1 MHSVHSDG
9 NSCCAAAGAAAS
21 REAVIATPMEMGVWP
36 METCLAYACRHSIAW
51 LVVAPHLPV
60 ARIARSEIWGWG
72 GWGFADTA
80 FPAASRLPGAKRR
93 AAGPPAFWQNEIPL
107 KKHTNSS
114 TSSHLPEGREGS
126 CHFAYTSPSSP
137 HHGLACPR
145 HLDCSCSAQVIQ
157 HPQNLL
163 NLPAPNSSP

>member
-93 AAGPPAFWQNEIPL
+93 AAGAPAFKQNEIPL

-114 TSSHLPEGREGS
+114 TSSDPPGRSRKSNSEGARS
-126 CHFAYTSPSSP
+126 
-137 HHGLACPR
+137 R
-145 HLDCSCSAQVIQ
+145 HDLQYRRTEM
-157 HPQNLL
+157 
-163 NLPAPNSSP
+163 

>member
-1 MHSVHSDG
+1 
-9 NSCCAAAGAAAS
+9 
-21 REAVIATPMEMGVWP
+21 MEMGVWP

-72 GWGFADTA
+72 FADTA

-93 AAGPPAFWQNEIPL
+93 AAGAPAFKQNEIPL

-114 TSSHLPEGREGS
+114 TSSDPPGRSRKSNSEGPGHTMIFS
-126 CHFAYTSPSSP
+126 TGA
-137 HHGLACPR
+137 PR
-145 HLDCSCSAQVIQ
+145 W
-157 HPQNLL
+157 HPQSQ
-163 NLPAPNSSP
+163 PCAAPCRHACARPSGRRVGRRPWLDFRGVRKPQ